1 MKSGDNNK
9 DVCHV
14 ELKIHQQP
22 LSIIK
27 LGVISGLI
35 SIIRYQ
41 LVVTA

>member
-1 MKSGDNNK
+1 MNSG
-9 DVCHV
+9 VCHA
-14 ELKIHQQP
+14 ELKIHRQP
-22 LSIIK
+22 LSINK